1 MLKIVLTAGQFARFL
16 ALYET
21 PAVGVQ
27 FSIQVFCA
35 CSSGHFVKDLSIA
48 LHSNLLLCPFCT
60 QENYQPTIKSDSSLS
75 GCDVVTPGEVVY
87 VFRAN

>member
-1 MLKIVLTAGQFARFL
+1 MRKIVLTAGQFAWFL

-21 PAVGVQ
+21 PAVGIQ

-35 CSSGHFVKDLSIA
+35 CSSGHFVKDLSRA
-48 LHSNLLLCPFCT
+48 LHSNLYVLFV
-60 QENYQPTIKSDSSLS
+60 QENYQPTVKSDSSLS

-87 VFRAN
+87 IF